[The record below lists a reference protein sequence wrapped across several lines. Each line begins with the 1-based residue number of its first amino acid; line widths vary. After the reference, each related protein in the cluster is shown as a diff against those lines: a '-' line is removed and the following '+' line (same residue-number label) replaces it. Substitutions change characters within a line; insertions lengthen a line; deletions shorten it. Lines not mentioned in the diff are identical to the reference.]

1 METTMAATGGG
12 TFAATRPTTLK
23 RSAGRP
29 ATTATLRRPLA
40 AAALQRPS
48 TSWQTRVAQREAH
61 LAASTPRWANRD
73 RAAEEPARRPLAD
86 RGNRE
91 PRGPRAYPAK
101 RAPPPPPDFPDGWS
115 RRGRGTLERVRGGE
129 YSFFLAFEI
138 VGDAWLAA
146 GVSRGNVVVDSFP
159 GGRRLAEAR
168 APAARGPGAEV
179 AVAVRG
185 RDVAVALDGVELLRV
200 STDRPRDAAAG
211 HGVMVYKARC
221 FVKDADREAAVA
233 RRRRAPRDR
242 FPRFRGRGDVVRA
255 ANRTDAEGD
264 EAEPAPTSTD
274 DARPWRGTAVA
285 EPDDPSKL
293 SPPVPAPRLA
303 ALERSICA
311 PGTFDGADDC
321 DICLAPLASK
331 PVVRVPCQG
340 GHVFHLGCLRPW
352 LAKCSLCPRCRGGL
366 KFPKTAGGPDAAAK
380 QHAAVDA
387 AVFLGAAARA
397 DERARIARRHADAA
411 ERRIAEAGRARPR
424 PRRPAEGRR
433 RRRAGDE
440 LRPPSPPGVVAG
452 IMTCVGGLPAC

>member
-1 METTMAATGGG
+1 M
-12 TFAATRPTTLK
+12 
-23 RSAGRP
+23 
-29 ATTATLRRPLA
+29 
-40 AAALQRPS
+40 
-48 TSWQTRVAQREAH
+48 
-61 LAASTPRWANRD
+61 
-73 RAAEEPARRPLAD
+73 
-86 RGNRE
+86 
-91 PRGPRAYPAK
+91 
-101 RAPPPPPDFPDGWS
+101 
-115 RRGRGTLERVRGGE
+115 
-129 YSFFLAFEI
+129 
-138 VGDAWLAA
+138 
-146 GVSRGNVVVDSFP
+146 
-159 GGRRLAEAR
+159 
-168 APAARGPGAEV
+168 
-179 AVAVRG
+179 RG
-185 RDVAVALDGVELLRV
+185 RDVAVALDGVELLRA

-221 FVKDADREAAVA
+221 FVKDVDRERRTVAA
-233 RRRRAPRDR
+233 RAPPAPARER
-242 FPRFRGRGDVVRA
+242 FPRFRSRGDVVVRA
-255 ANRTDAEGD
+255 ANRTDVGRVCRACAGGLALGGDVCVWRRGINAQRYHVACAEAAGE

-366 KFPKTAGGPDAAAK
+366 KFPKASSDPDAAAK

-411 ERRIAEAGRARPR
+411 ERRIAEAAAAAADEAAAARRKDDDGDAP
-424 PRRPAEGRR
+424 
-433 RRRAGDE
+433 GDE

-452 IMTCVGGLPAC
+452 MMTCVGGLPAC